1 LKDLK
6 YILNNL
12 KDKYNNPNILLTGD
26 FNEKLLKKNLNYEA
40 KKILKLMENNKLIRI
55 NGDEVTRK

>member
-1 LKDLK
+1 M

-12 KDKYNNPNILLTGD
+12 KDKYNNPNILLTDD
-26 FNEKLLKKNLNYEA
+26 FNEKLLKKNLNYEE
-40 KKILKLMENNKLIRI
+40 KKIFKLMENNKLIRI

>member
-55 NGDEVTRK
+55 NGDEATRK

>member
-1 LKDLK
+1 MK

-55 NGDEVTRK
+55 NGDEATRK

>member
-1 LKDLK
+1 MK

-26 FNEKLLKKNLNYEA
+26 FNENLLKKNLNYEA
-40 KKILKLMENNKLIRI
+40 KKILKLMENNKLLRI

>member
-1 LKDLK
+1 MK

>member
-1 LKDLK
+1 MKDLK

-55 NGDEVTRK
+55 NGDEATRK

>member
-1 LKDLK
+1 LK

-55 NGDEVTRK
+55 NGDEATRK

>member
-1 LKDLK
+1 LK

>member
-1 LKDLK
+1 MKDLK